1 MAGFI
6 SRDYLARP
14 DAVVGLE
21 SFVFFRID
29 ELRRNMGLT
38 QSHTNRSSSAYIMW
52 TTDSEFNCAMRV
64 WQCCDLRPGSCF
76 FT

>member
-29 ELRRNMGLT
+29 ELRRNMELT

-52 TTDSEFNCAMRV
+52 MTDSAMRV
-64 WQCCDLRPGSCF
+64 WQCCDLRPGSSF